1 MSVSSAIRTE
11 VGGRVCS
18 KAFSGWPVTRL
29 ECTAVSHNPFPANM
43 RPTAETHF
51 TDPSFRTARYSSEAQ
66 VDYGMGA
73 TKDIGIARDNLG
85 LGTDIC

>member
-1 MSVSSAIRTE
+1 
-11 VGGRVCS
+11 
-18 KAFSGWPVTRL
+18 
-29 ECTAVSHNPFPANM
+29 M

-66 VDYGMGA
+66 VDCGIGT

>member
-1 MSVSSAIRTE
+1 
-11 VGGRVCS
+11 
-18 KAFSGWPVTRL
+18 
-29 ECTAVSHNPFPANM
+29 M

-51 TDPSFRTARYSSEAQ
+51 TDPSLRTARYSSEAQ
-66 VDYGMGA
+66 VDYGIGA